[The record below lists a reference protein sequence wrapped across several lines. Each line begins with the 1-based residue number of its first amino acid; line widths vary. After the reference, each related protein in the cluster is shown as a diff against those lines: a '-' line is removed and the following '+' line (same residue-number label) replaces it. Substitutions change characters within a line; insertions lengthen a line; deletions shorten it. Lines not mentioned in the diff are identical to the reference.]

1 MPSTINIVKNH
12 GVLRFNS
19 RDAPSHWAV
28 LDPDAEMHRV
38 QRLLF
43 DEWRLQ
49 QPGALICI
57 EGGAGIHECC
67 VLPAHEELALAHGL
81 VSAARISNAWVIGGA
96 LDEGATQLVGRVLRS
111 SADVV
116 SLGVA
121 PWTSVAQREQVAE
134 LADRRIFTYDALRL
148 PDDADDYD
156 GVPASTGGGQ
166 PLSDGASHLLLT
178 EGGSPEKSQPAHAKA
193 FRAALEAYLSSQTP
207 SLSTDTTAEAL
218 ESASRLP
225 PACCPRLM
233 LVLGG
238 GLATLNAVLGALKA
252 GWPVVVLPS
261 SGFAAADIFEM
272 CTGASKMAQ
281 GTQHT
286 PLPRALSDMVQRPD
300 EAYRKDGPGLLR
312 SIAQLARTVRIGPHR
327 QRALRFFRPGGGAD
341 ATGLSEML
349 LHSLLGAVGKP
360 LEALATS
367 LDWRH
372 APTLGWLLRQPGVAV
387 DAPSLGAA
395 LERALLLKHV
405 PSVAAMLQAHA
416 PMHLVRLDALCD
428 DERFKRAVAT
438 TAGAWYMQPSESS
451 RMRQDGELDLS
462 RSRSRADEQS
472 RPALCPGSA
481 WGFALLRA
489 VLEETQEEY
498 GSLLRMRWR
507 AALVAEADGTME
519 PSGCD
524 GQGARLLPSSLELLI
539 WAVLC
544 GEPSL
549 ARALWERSEDPLRTA
564 ILASVVARS
573 VARSAGAAT
582 FSFAVAQGLARDAA
596 TYESWAISLLEH
608 ATDAEAHVLLLST
621 DAEYLGQQRSAL
633 ELASDTRKAC
643 CRALCTHPKV
653 AETLEKLADGFIA
666 PVTASVL
673 RQPAGMP
680 PGCIPSPAAT
690 ELQRLARPAITPT
703 DVRIWCET
711 IDAASALRLGGVAR
725 ALDLYADA
733 QPPSAFGA
741 LVHPARVPK
750 VKHAV
755 HMLSSLAYL
764 LLLGLALCALPT
776 ANDPERPAMALAAG
790 GARVPDPH
798 NLGYSEMVVWAWT
811 ATLLL
816 EQLKHAMRVGFDAYE
831 RKGTSAAL
839 LSYLDDGAHLREA
852 ICHLVLLLAAALRI
866 GVRLDVLNVDA
877 MLLRWVQT
885 LYALV
890 VLLATTRFVGELQ
903 CSSRAVGVYACT
915 LQQMLYEV
923 ATWLLVVALL
933 LAATGVALTVLLP
946 GPSGHGRVWDEPGI
960 LPLLSLLGA
969 FDLEATLLDPTVV
982 GATPIWR
989 YPTDYLPPLLL
1000 LVAQL
1005 LLFIFLLSALIA
1017 TLAGRYAALA
1027 AAGEEAWNLGRLRF
1041 VREYKDERDALPP
1054 PLNAFV
1060 LFFHDLPQWSVKAA
1074 GGAYGRSRVVPGTKS
1089 DRIGSQPRPVHG
1101 LKLKCTLPHATIDA
1115 LQHLARDCRDR
1126 AAAGAF
1132 PALLVARDAFASA
1145 SNAPASSSSAS
1156 STAASSM
1163 ATLQIACLA
1172 GRLEHLEAEYKQNE
1186 RLLRAV
1192 LGSEP
1197 EELLALRGG
1206 ADPERQATR
1215 HALHALHQASSARLP
1230 APPSKRTVGPQS
1242 SVARM
1247 PTLQVGPAK
1256 PAPTQVVYGSSL
1268 MPVHRVGPRLPPAIS
1283 SEPPKDAGAQPPTAD
1298 EQLGHLITP
1307 EIYRAYCLY
1316 GDKSLSGISVEDG
1329 GEQLRAAVAHVVP
1342 RLKMGAAAEGLLQR
1356 CVYAGRES
1364 QMRVGLH
1371 ALGKLI
1377 RDLSAQSAR
1386 GDALGDGAGG
1396 SSSSNSASGGRSKT
1410 ALPVPELGPEAT
1422 LRAQTV
1428 FRRHEREGSGTLD
1441 ASDLRHAL
1449 LELGL
1454 PATFGQ
1460 IAIIIQ
1466 RYERNAKGRIDADE
1480 FIELTRELYL
1490 FHELARR
1497 AERSFHAH
1505 DRDAD
1510 GILDVAEVKRALLE
1524 LDLEVSTSAHVLNA
1538 LHRYETLERDG
1549 KLDLR
1554 EFLVLVR
1561 DLYNF
1566 QRLVLRAERCFQLH
1580 DANTDGTLDALELQA
1595 ALLQLGIDSNAA
1607 RARYGDGDLK
1617 LGQRE
1622 YLELVRDLHHFRA
1635 ATLPTP
1641 TDDVSRTF
1649 ARFDRDL
1656 GGRINVLELRVAL
1669 TELGLT
1675 VDTEE
1680 ALRVLRRFDANRSG
1694 QLELADFRNL
1704 VGTLRSY
1711 QQATLSSPASSPS
1724 EAVAAALARAVAA
1737 GDVTVSGAAAGEEG
1751 ATTDEPAPKGEGA
1764 AEDAPTEA

>member
-1 MPSTINIVKNH
+1 MPSTNCVKNH

-96 LDEGATQLVGRVLRS
+96 LDEGATQIVGRVLRS

-207 SLSTDTTAEAL
+207 SLSTDTAAEAL

-238 GLATLNAVLGALKA
+238 GLATLNAVLGALQA
-252 GWPVVVLPS
+252 GRPVVVLPS

-281 GTQHT
+281 GTQHA

-341 ATGLSEML
+341 ATGLVEML

-360 LEALATS
+360 LEALATA

-690 ELQRLARPAITPT
+690 ELQRLARPAITPA

-725 ALDLYADA
+725 TLDLYADA

-1027 AAGEEAWNLGRLRF
+1027 AAGDEAWNLGRLRF

-1060 LFFHDLPQWSVKAA
+1060 LFFHDLAQWSVKAA
-1074 GGAYGRSRVVPGTKS
+1074 GGGYGRSRVVPGTKS

-1101 LKLKCTLPHATIDA
+1101 LKLK
-1115 LQHLARDCRDR
+1115 
-1126 AAAGAF
+1126 
-1132 PALLVARDAFASA
+1132 
-1145 SNAPASSSSAS
+1145 
-1156 STAASSM
+1156 
-1163 ATLQIACLA
+1163 
-1172 GRLEHLEAEYKQNE
+1172 
-1186 RLLRAV
+1186 
-1192 LGSEP
+1192 
-1197 EELLALRGG
+1197 
-1206 ADPERQATR
+1206 
-1215 HALHALHQASSARLP
+1215 
-1230 APPSKRTVGPQS
+1230 
-1242 SVARM
+1242 
-1247 PTLQVGPAK
+1247 
-1256 PAPTQVVYGSSL
+1256 
-1268 MPVHRVGPRLPPAIS
+1268 
-1283 SEPPKDAGAQPPTAD
+1283 
-1298 EQLGHLITP
+1298 
-1307 EIYRAYCLY
+1307 
-1316 GDKSLSGISVEDG
+1316 
-1329 GEQLRAAVAHVVP
+1329 
-1342 RLKMGAAAEGLLQR
+1342 
-1356 CVYAGRES
+1356 
-1364 QMRVGLH
+1364 
-1371 ALGKLI
+1371 
-1377 RDLSAQSAR
+1377 
-1386 GDALGDGAGG
+1386 
-1396 SSSSNSASGGRSKT
+1396 
-1410 ALPVPELGPEAT
+1410 
-1422 LRAQTV
+1422 
-1428 FRRHEREGSGTLD
+1428 
-1441 ASDLRHAL
+1441 
-1449 LELGL
+1449 
-1454 PATFGQ
+1454 
-1460 IAIIIQ
+1460 
-1466 RYERNAKGRIDADE
+1466 
-1480 FIELTRELYL
+1480 
-1490 FHELARR
+1490 
-1497 AERSFHAH
+1497 
-1505 DRDAD
+1505 
-1510 GILDVAEVKRALLE
+1510 
-1524 LDLEVSTSAHVLNA
+1524 
-1538 LHRYETLERDG
+1538 
-1549 KLDLR
+1549 
-1554 EFLVLVR
+1554 
-1561 DLYNF
+1561 
-1566 QRLVLRAERCFQLH
+1566 
-1580 DANTDGTLDALELQA
+1580 
-1595 ALLQLGIDSNAA
+1595 
-1607 RARYGDGDLK
+1607 
-1617 LGQRE
+1617 
-1622 YLELVRDLHHFRA
+1622 
-1635 ATLPTP
+1635 
-1641 TDDVSRTF
+1641 
-1649 ARFDRDL
+1649 
-1656 GGRINVLELRVAL
+1656 
-1669 TELGLT
+1669 
-1675 VDTEE
+1675 
-1680 ALRVLRRFDANRSG
+1680 
-1694 QLELADFRNL
+1694 
-1704 VGTLRSY
+1704 
-1711 QQATLSSPASSPS
+1711 
-1724 EAVAAALARAVAA
+1724 
-1737 GDVTVSGAAAGEEG
+1737 
-1751 ATTDEPAPKGEGA
+1751 
-1764 AEDAPTEA
+1764 